1 LHPFVISQSQV
12 TCDMVVVKLPGQ
24 LETEETDWAERAGP
38 CPLVHYIAS
47 FPVGLPILGLRP

>member
-1 LHPFVISQSQV
+1 
-12 TCDMVVVKLPGQ
+12 MVVVKLPGQ